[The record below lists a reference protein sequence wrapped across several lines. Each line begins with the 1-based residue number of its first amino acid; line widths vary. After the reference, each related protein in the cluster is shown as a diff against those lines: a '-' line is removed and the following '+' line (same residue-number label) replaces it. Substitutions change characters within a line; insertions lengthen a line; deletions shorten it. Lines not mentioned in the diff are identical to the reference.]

1 MSPPP
6 PPQLLHPPPPSP
18 GFELHKAA
26 LYVGDLDPEVSEVE
40 LVDVF
45 SGMGPLVS
53 VRLCRDSLSGKSLC
67 YAYVNFFYPSDGN
80 PSLSLSLARAFS
92 ILSFLAVAHAI
103 LRMSF
108 LFVVYVDFDGFLSLF
123 VKCVFVCVVDGHLGD
138 LGHGCFFSFAF
149 LG

>member
-6 PPQLLHPPPPSP
+6 PPQLLHQPPPSP

-80 PSLSLSLARAFS
+80 PSLSLSGP
-92 ILSFLAVAHAI
+92 SFLYFE
-103 LRMSF
+103 F
-108 LFVVYVDFDGFLSLF
+108 LGCGSCYLEDELSL
-123 VKCVFVCVVDGHLGD
+123 CCL
-138 LGHGCFFSFAF
+138 C
-149 LG
+149 